1 MLPACVQDGP
11 PTLDGGDAG
20 RPAGGVDGAAA
31 HADHVPPAQA
41 SPTWAS
47 PFRPPPPGQLV
58 LHPQTVDSGWGHAG
72 TSFICSVIC
81 SASADGTQLS
91 IQAPF

>member
-41 SPTWAS
+41 SPTRAS
-47 PFRPPPPGQLV
+47 PFRPPPRASLSSTHRLWTQAGDMQALPLFAPSFV
-58 LHPQTVDSGWGHAG
+58 WHPLMGH
-72 TSFICSVIC
+72 S
-81 SASADGTQLS
+81 
-91 IQAPF
+91 